1 VRIAATPRTFGALA
15 VCVTA
20 ILALCVAGVAGAATG
35 TAVACPGTSST
46 AFAQWGDTDQ
56 YTLAPYGDFEEANFA
71 TTSGWTLTGGAAV
84 VSGNESFFV
93 HGKTDSHS
101 LSLPA
106 GSTAT
111 TAPICV
117 NVYDPT
123 MRFFVTGGGA
133 GSALTVS
140 VVATLTNG
148 TVVNLPLARLAGGST
163 WAPTPAIYFYA
174 NLLALRSAN
183 GQANVQFRFTST
195 GSAGFKIDDLYLD
208 PRKGH

>member
-1 VRIAATPRTFGALA
+1 MASCAT
-15 VCVTA
+15 
-20 ILALCVAGVAGAATG
+20 GAAT
-35 TAVACPGTSST
+35 AAASPSVACPGTSST

-56 YTLAPYGDFEEANFA
+56 YTLAPNGDFEEANFA
-71 TTSGWTLTGGAAV
+71 GTSGWTLTGGAAV

-101 LSLPA
+101 LAIPA
-106 GSTAT
+106 GASAT

-123 MRFFVTGGGA
+123 MRLFVTGGGA
-133 GSALTVS
+133 GSTLTVS
-140 VVATLTNG
+140 VVATLANG
-148 TVVNLPLARLAGGST
+148 TVVTLPLAKLAGGST

-183 GQANVQFRFTST
+183 GQANVQFRFTAS